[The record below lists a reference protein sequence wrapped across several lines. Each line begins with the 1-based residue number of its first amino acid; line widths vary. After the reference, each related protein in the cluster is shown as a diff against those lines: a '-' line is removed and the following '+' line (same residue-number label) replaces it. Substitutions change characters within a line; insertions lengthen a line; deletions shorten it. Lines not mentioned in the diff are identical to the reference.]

1 MKVITEDQVDEAALV
16 IGNLNDYEELLVTL
30 SETQPALIN
39 YLYSESF
46 QSFTAEEQQLFLFVG
61 LVIWKSID
69 QQYDAIPELSE
80 EDIANTEEKNWNLM
94 DSFSKGDFRTRLTPF
109 FDEYSQE
116 DLLAFVEDSVT
127 PDEDNVVTEEGKEYL
142 FISLKTIIDSFQVV
156 LAE

>member
-94 DSFSKGDFRTRLTPF
+94 DSLSKGDFRTRLTPF